1 MVTIL
6 FVGSNPSNAST
17 VDVAFHGSTRS
28 SKLLTEWT
36 KDISGMKVHI
46 NVMNQKTSNN
56 RPLKKSE
63 VDASLQRLAQDVEGL
78 KPDKIIALGKTAA
91 NALTLLHLA
100 FYEMPHP
107 SGRNRK
113 LNDQK
118 YVQEKVKG
126 MLQYC
131 DQSIPTV
138 NF

>member
-91 NALTLLHLA
+91 NALTLLYLA